1 VRKVQFLN
9 GSSQPATVELHL
21 QEGGSASNQRFAVVA
36 QPGSSQTRTVYP
48 LISNVVE
55 VRIRPMSQ
63 ITLANGSVLHI
74 RHPMHAPAGEKFDEA
89 IVALE
94 PAARGLVY
102 GITDRGTVLTEEF
115 V

>member
-1 VRKVQFLN
+1 VRRVLFLN
-9 GSSQPATVELHL
+9 GSRQRATVELHL
-21 QEGGSASNQRFAVVA
+21 QEGDSASDQRFVVVA
-36 QPGSSQTRTVYP
+36 RPGSSQTRIVYP

-63 ITLANGSVLHI
+63 ITLANGTVLHI
-74 RHPMHAPAGEKFDEA
+74 RQPMHAPTGEEFDQA

-94 PAARGLVY
+94 PAARGLVC